1 MAEENNTEEVE
12 TEEKTLEDQLAALE
26 EVAASFED
34 EAETKAD
41 VSSYASEDS
50 EGGEE
55 EAAEE
60 EAAEEEDSEEEDS
73 EEEAVEEEAAEE
85 EGVEAKSEE
94 EDMEEK
100 VAAAV
105 EEVLAEGEE
114 ADEKAATLT
123 GFPHDRVV
131 LDDEDQEDD
140 SEELMKPPGGIEDAK
155 EHGGK
160 KRRVV
165 VVEMDPDDI
174 TDDMKAYVVEVDDDE
189 KAMGEEE
196 PVATVPVASA
206 GAPPELAEEEA
217 EEEEEDEDDDM
228 KGWGKKPG
236 KNRLARL
243 MALANGDDD
252 EDEDE
257 KEEVPNLPTAVLV
270 GKEDEVPE
278 NGIYGLLDQ
287 DALNNRLERLGTE
300 AKSLNSD
307 SFLCSIERSVRTGD
321 VCNFCRGGCA
331 QEKGL
336 PGLLEIEVMAEQEFK
351 GEVVDSGYAPK
362 DDIFVLDIKTDEGYI
377 ESYYAGN
384 GSPLGWIRLE
394 NDVEEKTA
402 EEVEGTTIISFQEAE
417 QVALKNI
424 EGKSLGVDV
433 DIFEG
438 ADAYVVEIDGTDGKS
453 YDAYVGVDGQ
463 FLGSD
468 MIDLSDDEEAEIKE
482 LIAEKDALEAEV
494 KLKRIYSGEQL
505 KDLIADGLAM
515 EDGMYPIVVVDD
527 LSTAIT
533 ASARTKSQEVRDHIT
548 KRANEL
554 ESTELIPE
562 EWDEVKAAEV
572 AEFEASLMELQMMEV
587 ETDNTDT
594 E

>member
-12 TEEKTLEDQLAALE
+12 TEEKSLEDQLAALE

-55 EAAEE
+55 EA
-60 EAAEEEDSEEEDS
+60 SEEEDS
-73 EEEAVEEEAAEE
+73 EEEATEEEEASEEEDSEEEAA
-85 EGVEAKSEE
+85 EE

-114 ADEKAATLT
+114 LDEKAATLT

-131 LDDEDQEDD
+131 VDDEEQEDD
-140 SEELMKPPGGIEDAK
+140 SEELMKPPGGVEDAK
-155 EHGGK
+155 GHAGK

-165 VVEMDPDDI
+165 VVEMAPEDI
-174 TDDMKAYVVEVDDDE
+174 TEDMKAYVVEVDDDDEE
-189 KAMGEEE
+189 KAGMEEE
-196 PVATVPVASA
+196 PVVPVAAA
-206 GAPPELAEEEA
+206 GEAPELV
-217 EEEEEDEDDDM
+217 EEEEDEEEDDGD

-236 KNRLARL
+236 KARLARL

-252 EDEDE
+252 EEEDE
-257 KEEVPNLPTAVLV
+257 KEEIPSLPTAVLV
-270 GKEDEVPE
+270 GKEDELPE

-307 SFLCSIERSVRTGD
+307 SFLCSIERTVRTGD

-384 GSPLGWIRLE
+384 GSALGWIRLE
-394 NDVEEKTA
+394 NDVQEKTA

-482 LIAEKDALEAEV
+482 LIAEKEALEAEV
-494 KLKRIYSGEQL
+494 KLKRLYSGGQIE
-505 KDLIADGLAM
+505 DLIADGLAM
-515 EDGMYPIVVVDD
+515 EDGMYPIVGVDD

-533 ASARTKSQEVRDHIT
+533 ASARTKSQDVRDHIM
-548 KRANEL
+548 KRAEDL

-562 EWDEVKAAEV
+562 EWDQVKAAEV